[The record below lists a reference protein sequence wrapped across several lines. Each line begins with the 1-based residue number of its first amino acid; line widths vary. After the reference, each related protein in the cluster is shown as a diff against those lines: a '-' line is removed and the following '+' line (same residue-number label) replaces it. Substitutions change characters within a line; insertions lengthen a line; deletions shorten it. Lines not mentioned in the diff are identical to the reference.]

1 MDETWERSSTRP
13 WLFHNARYS
22 EEAAVLCA
30 YRLAVSI
37 SKGDRFLSFTGVPR
51 SRSVY
56 RTPARPMNIYG
67 VCKVFRVPHN
77 KHLIDPLHA
86 RYYYCLHDGC
96 CTLSLFYPVGG
107 IANLMNDFRRRYFA
121 ESSIEVPLLRAPL
134 ASFSLPLLFREN
146 GSFFFFFFFND
157 PEKSR
162 ERERERE

>member
-121 ESSIEVPLLRAPL
+121 ESSIEVPCCVPL
-134 ASFSLPLLFREN
+134 SQVFPFL
-146 GSFFFFFFFND
+146 FFF
-157 PEKSR
+157 EKMEASSSSSSTIQR
-162 ERERERE
+162 NPERERERE

>member
-121 ESSIEVPLLRAPL
+121 ESSIEVPCSVPL
-134 ASFSLPLLFREN
+134 SQVFPFL
-146 GSFFFFFFFND
+146 FFF
-157 PEKSR
+157 EKMEASSSSSSSTIQR
-162 ERERERE
+162 NPERERERE